1 MEAILG
7 RAFKHEDYSSAG
19 WPHLPEFWLSTRLKR
34 MSFRIKDD
42 FRIRSQLAGFQPKPT
57 DPHEIKRAGWQ
68 ELGILVIDR
77 AHPSLTPQ
85 ERAFIENIGTKFY
98 GRRNG

>member
-1 MEAILG
+1 
-7 RAFKHEDYSSAG
+7 
-19 WPHLPEFWLSTRLKR
+19 
-34 MSFRIKDD
+34 MSKGFRTKDD
-42 FRIRSQLAGFQPKPT
+42 FRIRSSLAGFQPKPT

-77 AHPSLTPQ
+77 AHGSLTPQ
-85 ERAFIENIGTKFY
+85 ERAFIDNLGVKFY